1 MGVDAR
7 VWRGLSAG
15 GPRRRLIG
23 SLLAGLVLG
32 LGGVTVAVGVGHA
45 SDSQN
50 PFAFLEALF
59 RGPPARPEPAPR
71 QAARYVAL
79 PDAGAPPRRR
89 LIPAT
94 RPGPA
99 LTTHWRVRRAAVRR
113 DAARNS
119 TRIPRAVAD
128 SAAGRRTVCVRMCDG
143 YLFPLGNLRARADL
157 PAHEAACA
165 AACPGARTSLYTL
178 AAGAAELDQAVS
190 LQGQPYRAAAL
201 ANVYRQR
208 RVADCSCQAAEG
220 TAAEGAADARAILS
234 VARDPTLRAGDAV
247 ATRASARVAVP
258 VAGSLALVD
267 YRTARIS
274 GGARRQIEG
283 RVGAL
288 QREARERSFRQ
299 VLRAAEREA
308 VVRVASA
315 GGFLLPERAA
325 GGFVPLRIV
334 QPSPYGR

>member
-7 VWRGLSAG
+7 MWRGPVAG
-15 GPRRRLIG
+15 GTRLRLIAP
-23 SLLAGLVLG
+23 LLAGLVLG
-32 LGGVTVAVGVGHA
+32 LGGVTVAAGVGHA
-45 SDSQN
+45 SDGHN

-59 RGPPARPEPAPR
+59 RGPPARPEPVPQ

-79 PDAGAPPRRR
+79 PDAAALPRRR
-89 LIPAT
+89 LVPAS

-99 LTTHWRVRRAAVRR
+99 LTTHWQVRREAVRR
-113 DAARNS
+113 S
-119 TRIPRAVAD
+119 TRMSRPVAD
-128 SAAGRRTVCVRMCDG
+128 GWGGRRTVCVRMCDG

-157 PAHEAACA
+157 PVHEAACA

-178 AAGAAELDQAVS
+178 AVGSADLDQAVS
-190 LQGQPYRAAAL
+190 PQGQPYQASAL

-220 TAAEGAADARAILS
+220 RPLLS
-234 VARDPTLRAGDAV
+234 VAHDATLRAGDAV
-247 ATRASARVAVP
+247 ATRGSARVAVRT
-258 VAGSLALVD
+258 AGSLALVD
-267 YRTARIS
+267 YRTARITGS
-274 GGARRQIEG
+274 ARQQIEG

-288 QREARERSFRQ
+288 QREAQERAFRQ
-299 VLRAAEREA
+299 VLRAAGREG

-315 GGFLLPERAA
+315 GGFLMPERAS
-325 GGFVPLRIV
+325 GGFVPLRVV